1 MIQYK
6 GQVKTQHQLNMR
18 SLNRSSISLSEPGG
32 FHSMSL
38 GDAQL
43 LILDELFSNRFIYL
57 HVFIYLFKRI

>member
-6 GQVKTQHQLNMR
+6 GQVKTQHQLNMH
-18 SLNRSSISLSEPGG
+18 SLNRSTISLSEPVG

-43 LILDELFSNRFIYL
+43 LILGELFSSRFIYL
-57 HVFIYLFKRI
+57 HVFIYLFKCI